1 MRSEIQALEDN
12 DTWELTE
19 LPSDKKALGSRW
31 IYKIKYHADGSVERL
46 KARLVV
52 FSAAALLACATVY
65 AADVKLEGIKCPVSG
80 KAVKAASSVDYKGGK
95 VYFCCDNCPDA
106 FKKDMS
112 KFATKA
118 NVQLF
123 ATGQAKEVKCP
134 ITGKD
139 LNPAT
144 AIEVGG
150 AKVAFCCNNC
160 KGKVSK
166 AEGDEQLN
174 LVFGE
179 EAFKKGFEVKKT
191 E

>member
-1 MRSEIQALEDN
+1 MI
-12 DTWELTE
+12 
-19 LPSDKKALGSRW
+19 
-31 IYKIKYHADGSVERL
+31 
-46 KARLVV
+46 V
-52 FSAAALLACATVY
+52 FSAVALLACATVY
-65 AADVKLEGIKCPVSG
+65 AADVKLGGVKCPVSG
-80 KAVKAASSVDYKGGK
+80 KAAKAASSVDYKGGK
-95 VYFCCDNCPDA
+95 VYFCCDKCPDA
-106 FKKDMS
+106 FKNETA

-118 NVQLF
+118 NMQLV

-144 AIEVGG
+144 AIDVSGV
-150 AKVAFCCNNC
+150 KVAFCCNNC

-179 EAFKKGFEVKKT
+179 EAFKKGFEAKKA

>member
-1 MRSEIQALEDN
+1 M
-12 DTWELTE
+12 
-19 LPSDKKALGSRW
+19 
-31 IYKIKYHADGSVERL
+31 
-46 KARLVV
+46 KARLIV

-65 AADVKLEGIKCPVSG
+65 AADVKLEGINCPVSG

-95 VYFCCDNCPDA
+95 VYFCCDNCPKA
-106 FKKDMS
+106 FNKDTA

-118 NVQLF
+118 NMQLV

-134 ITGKD
+134 ITGKV

-150 AKVAFCCNNC
+150 VKVAFCCNNC

-179 EAFKKGFEVKKT
+179 EAFKKGFEVTKA

>member
-1 MRSEIQALEDN
+1 M
-12 DTWELTE
+12 
-19 LPSDKKALGSRW
+19 
-31 IYKIKYHADGSVERL
+31 
-46 KARLVV
+46 KARMIV

-80 KAVKAASSVDYKGGK
+80 KAAKADSSLNYKGGK
-95 VYFCCDNCPDA
+95 VYFCCDKCPDA
-106 FKKDMS
+106 FKKETT
-112 KFATKA
+112 KFSTKA
-118 NVQLF
+118 NMQLV
-123 ATGQAKEVKCP
+123 ATGQAIEVKCP

-144 AIEVGG
+144 AIDVSGV
-150 AKVAFCCNNC
+150 KVAFCCNNC

-179 EAFKKGFEVKKT
+179 EAFKKGFEVKKA